1 MKDIISDRLRNLSN
15 LNDRKLLR
23 DVLLDVYD
31 NLIQYNLDM
40 YAQLESRIYRELE
53 NYGENLTVY
62 SSISYLEN
70 VDPISDFLHPMVP
83 DDVDIMLDM
92 ASLGNELNNHPEPI
106 IASVFMKCSNRE
118 IARMLNKN
126 QILMAQIKTS
136 EGTHNVNAKAKPCTK
151 YTAQIEKLY
160 RAFQRNNLPWATIN
174 CPFAYKFIDI
184 VLTAPFALA
193 EGAVINEI
201 TVDLGEYDHYKQV
214 NIIPMWNIKTIEVM
228 ENSFP
233 MPAIDRIN
241 YEHSIPLDNKQN
253 GYLVAMESPDFMY
266 TIRRENEFVIVT
278 TNDDQQ
284 PWQLLQ
290 LEHISNMKRPGIP
303 FEMLTNNRDR
313 GFVGRFHA
321 VKSIV
326 IRTEGEVARLLCSY
340 EQSKTAV
347 FQGMD
352 ILEKYEKP
360 IETMDYNCFM
370 DDNIRVDANKMV
382 MLLKFKVHGGEKFLV
397 YDKIAFLVSEVQLI
411 FPEYHCIGEIIT

>member
-1 MKDIISDRLRNLSN
+1 
-15 LNDRKLLR
+15 
-23 DVLLDVYD
+23 
-31 NLIQYNLDM
+31 
-40 YAQLESRIYRELE
+40 
-53 NYGENLTVY
+53 
-62 SSISYLEN
+62 
-70 VDPISDFLHPMVP
+70 
-83 DDVDIMLDM
+83 
-92 ASLGNELNNHPEPI
+92 
-106 IASVFMKCSNRE
+106 
-118 IARMLNKN
+118 
-126 QILMAQIKTS
+126 
-136 EGTHNVNAKAKPCTK
+136 
-151 YTAQIEKLY
+151 
-160 RAFQRNNLPWATIN
+160 
-174 CPFAYKFIDI
+174 
-184 VLTAPFALA
+184 LA

-266 TIRRENEFVIVT
+266 TIRRENELVIVT

-360 IETMDYNCFM
+360 IETIDYNCFM